1 MLYLQAVRY
10 QNDEPG
16 PEFPYS
22 LPFLESFKSVS
33 FTAPVTFLVGENG
46 SGKSTFLE
54 ALACSC
60 EAVTVGG
67 QDIWDDPDMLGPQ
80 KLSEKM
86 RLVWK
91 KRTRR
96 GFFMRAED
104 FYGFGLRIEEM
115 KREFTRMA
123 EQFEGEYEGHAQTLA
138 KGAPLSQLAELKERY
153 GDGFHTMSHGEGFL
167 KLFEERFVPGGLY
180 FLDEPET
187 PLSPTRQLTLISL
200 LKQMVAEDAQFII
213 ATHSPILMAFDGAD
227 ILSFETSPPELIA
240 YDEAEHV
247 KLYRE
252 FLKAPQRY
260 LRHL

>member
-1 MLYLQAVRY
+1 MLYLQAARY

-16 PEFPYS
+16 SEFPYS
-22 LPFLESFKSVS
+22 LPFLESFKSLT
-33 FTAPVTFLVGENG
+33 FTEPVTFLVGENG
-46 SGKSTFLE
+46 CGKSTFLE

-60 EAVTVGG
+60 ESVTVGG
-67 QDIWDDPDMLGPQ
+67 RDIWDDPDMIGPQ
-80 KLSEKM
+80 KLSDKM

-115 KREFTRMA
+115 KREFTEMA
-123 EQFEGEYEGHAQTLA
+123 QEFEGEYEGHARDLA
-138 KGAPLSQLAELKERY
+138 MGAPMGQLAQLKERY
-153 GDGFHTMSHGEGFL
+153 GEGFHTMSHGEGFL
-167 KLFEERFVPGGLY
+167 KIFEERFVPGGLY

-187 PLSPTRQLTLISL
+187 PLSPTRQLSLISL

-213 ATHSPILMAFDGAD
+213 ATHSPILMAFERAE
-227 ILSFETSPPELIA
+227 ILSFEQSPPEEVA
-240 YDEAEHV
+240 YDDVGHV

-252 FLKAPQRY
+252 FLKAPSRY